1 MRITGGQA
9 KGRLLASLKGW
20 NIRPTSDRAREAIFS
35 LVGQDVTGFRVLD
48 LFAGTGCLGIEA
60 LSRGASRALFI
71 DNSIQ
76 SIKLIK
82 KNLVRCGYEPL
93 GFVWKKDLTKGLP
106 RKHPL
111 LKEKFHLIFL
121 DPPYEKKMIPPL
133 LGELSDRDLLASP
146 SIAVAESFKTET
158 LPEILGKLQM
168 VRFRTYGET
177 KISIYHFG
185 EDPLAPPTWNNGVME

>member
-20 NIRPTSDRAREAIFS
+20 NIRPTSDRVREAVFS
-35 LVGQDVTGFRVLD
+35 LIGQDVTDFKVLD

-82 KNLVRCGYEPL
+82 KNLARCGYESL
-93 GFVWKKDLTKGLP
+93 GFVWKKDLSKGLP
-106 RKHPL
+106 RKHPCQKVL
-111 LKEKFHLIFL
+111 LIEVESSFSHRV
-121 DPPYEKKMIPPL
+121 
-133 LGELSDRDLLASP
+133 DR
-146 SIAVAESFKTET
+146 
-158 LPEILGKLQM
+158 EI
-168 VRFRTYGET
+168 
-177 KISIYHFG
+177 
-185 EDPLAPPTWNNGVME
+185 

>member
-20 NIRPTSDRAREAIFS
+20 NIRPTSDRVREAVFNLI
-35 LVGQDVTGFRVLD
+35 GQDVTSFRVLD
-48 LFAGTGCLGIEA
+48 LFAGTGSLGIEA

-71 DNSIQ
+71 DNSVQ

-82 KNLVRCGYEPL
+82 KNLARSGYEPL

-106 RKHPL
+106 LKHPL
-111 LKEKFHLIFL
+111 LKEKFDLIFL

-133 LGELSDRDLLASP
+133 LGELSDRDILASP

-158 LPEILGKLQM
+158 LPEVLGKLQM
-168 VRFRTYGET
+168 VKSRIYGET
-177 KISIYHFG
+177 KISIFHFG
-185 EDPLAPPTWNNGVME
+185 E

>member
-9 KGRLLASLKGW
+9 KGRLLVSLKGW
-20 NIRPTSDRAREAIFS
+20 KIRPTSDRVREAIFN
-35 LVGQDVTGFRVLD
+35 LIGQDVTGFKVLD

-71 DNSIQ
+71 DKSIQ

-82 KNLVRCGYEPL
+82 KNLARCGYEPL

-106 RKHPL
+106 RQHRL
-111 LKEKFHLIFL
+111 LKEKFDLIFI

-133 LGELSDRDLLASP
+133 LRELSEEDLFALP
-146 SIAVAESFKTET
+146 SIAVAESYKTET
-158 LPEILGKLQM
+158 LPEVLGKLQM
-168 VRFRTYGET
+168 VSFRTYGET
-177 KISIYHFG
+177 KISIYHSTL
-185 EDPLAPPTWNNGVME
+185 P

>member
-20 NIRPTSDRAREAIFS
+20 NIRPTSDRVRESVFS
-35 LVGQDVTGFRVLD
+35 LIGQDMTDFKVLD

-82 KNLVRCGYEPL
+82 KNLARCGYESL
-93 GFVWKKDLTKGLP
+93 GFVWKKDLSKGLP

-111 LKEKFHLIFL
+111 LKEKFDVIFL
-121 DPPYEKKMIPPL
+121 DPPYEKKMISPL
-133 LGELSDRDLLASP
+133 LVELSDRDLLASP
-146 SIAVAESFKTET
+146 AIAVAESFKRET
-158 LPEILGKLQM
+158 LPEVLGKLQM
-168 VRFRTYGET
+168 VSFRTYGET
-177 KISIYHFG
+177 KISIYHF
-185 EDPLAPPTWNNGVME
+185 E

>member
-9 KGRLLASLKGW
+9 KGRLLASLRGW
-20 NIRPTSDRAREAIFS
+20 KIRPTSDRVREAVFNLI
-35 LVGQDVTGFRVLD
+35 GQDVSGFKVLD

-60 LSRGASRALFI
+60 LSRGAARVLFV

-82 KNLVRCGYEPL
+82 KNLALCGYESL
-93 GFVWKKDLTKGLP
+93 GSVLKGDLSKGLP

-111 LKEKFHLIFL
+111 LKKKFDLIFL
-121 DPPYEKKMIPPL
+121 DPPYEKRMIPSL
-133 LGELSDRDLLASP
+133 LGELSERDILASP

-158 LPEILGKLQM
+158 LPEVLGRLQM
-168 VRFRTYGET
+168 VSFRTYGET

-185 EDPLAPPTWNNGVME
+185 E